1 MSEVKRPIGRALAA
15 PRRGVASFFSGLS
28 FPFKGARLV
37 YFEHP
42 GLVRYWIVPILV
54 TLGALVGAVAAVVTY
69 EGALTSSLWST
80 PAGDGWEA
88 DLARAFHWVFE
99 ALVVVVLAIAALAAT
114 LLVSGIVSAPF
125 NARLA
130 EVVDERVT
138 GRAAPSFAVGR
149 ALKDVGR
156 AMVIETTFFAVNA
169 VLLVLSLAVP
179 VVSPFTGALGFLFA
193 ALYFGISYVE
203 TPQATRGRG
212 LGDRLRLVTQHPMA
226 ILGFG
231 TGVGLFLFVPLV
243 NLLFMPAAVAGGV
256 LFHAALEESDQRA
269 SDQSATSG

>member
-15 PRRGVASFFSGLS
+15 PRRGVASFFGGLS

-54 TLGALVGAVAAVVTY
+54 TLVALVGAVAAVVTY
-69 EGALTSSLWST
+69 EGALTTSLWST

-99 ALVVVVLAIAALAAT
+99 ALVVVVLAIAALAGT

-156 AMVIETTFFAVNA
+156 AMVIETTFFVVNA

-179 VVSPFTGALGFLFA
+179 VISPATGALGFLFA

-212 LGDRLRLVTQHPMA
+212 LADRLRLVTQHPMA

-256 LFHAALEESDQRA
+256 LFHAALEESDQ
-269 SDQSATSG
+269 SATSD